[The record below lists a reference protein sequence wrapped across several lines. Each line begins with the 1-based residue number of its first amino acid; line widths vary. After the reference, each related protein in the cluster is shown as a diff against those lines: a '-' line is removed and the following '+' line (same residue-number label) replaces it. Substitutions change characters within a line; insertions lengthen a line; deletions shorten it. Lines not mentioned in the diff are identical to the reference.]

1 MAKDQERL
9 GLLKIPSEVVIS
21 ELRIKLG
28 QQNAYVSELEDKLK
42 AVEKRKIKE
51 TKLQHLESE
60 VSRLSE
66 KLKDTENRL
75 RDVLQR
81 NRVLEAELLKQLK
94 KQNEKTN

>member
-42 AVEKRKIKE
+42 AVEQRKIKE

-66 KLKDTENRL
+66 KVKDTENRL

-81 NRVLEAELLKQLK
+81 NRFLEAELLKQLK

>member
-66 KLKDTENRL
+66 KVKDTENRL
-75 RDVLQR
+75 RDVLHR